1 MLKQLRHKGGASM
14 AVRSDFFASRASSSL
29 ARDHGRSRLG
39 PEYLL
44 LPASPWFIWFTI
56 LAALMVNL
64 LPFGRIVWLPDFLAI
79 VLVFW
84 NVHQPRRV
92 GIGVAFVFGLI
103 MDVHSSA
110 LLGQNALSYSA
121 LSFFA
126 ITIHRRIIWFS
137 QPAQSLHVLPLFIAA
152 QLLELLV
159 RMLAGGQWPGLGFLI
174 APLLEAAL
182 WPIATA
188 LLLAPQRR
196 PVDADKNRPVL

>member
-1 MLKQLRHKGGASM
+1 M
-14 AVRSDFFASRASSSL
+14 AVRPDFFSARASTGL

-44 LPASPWFIWFTI
+44 LPASPLFIWVTI
-56 LAALMVNL
+56 LLALLLNL
-64 LPFGRIVWLPDFLAI
+64 LPFGRVAWLPDLLAI

-92 GIGVAFVFGLI
+92 GIGISFIFGLI
-103 MDVHSSA
+103 MDVHSGA
-110 LLGQNALSYSA
+110 LLGQNALSYTA

-137 QPAQSLHVLPLFIAA
+137 QPAQSLHVLPIFIAA
-152 QLLELLV
+152 QLLELMV
-159 RMLAGGQWPGLGFLI
+159 RMMAGGQWPGMGFLV
-174 APLLEAAL
+174 APFLEAAL